1 MLTKGKNIRV
11 AKYLVVVV
19 ALIAVLAMCLTAC
32 SGPAVKDVKY
42 NDGSLTKTVYNEGET
57 FDCTGAKITV
67 TYEDGSTKV
76 VDVTATMTGTVVLK
90 GVGEKDVAVSYT
102 EDGESFTAYI
112 PVTVVNPTKDAAIA
126 ALKTDAVASAN
137 ANDKGVQKLIDAY
150 TALITDAAT
159 ADVAALSTEYTAAV
173 KAYVDAKAACLAT
186 LNDATLLED
195 LYKQNIEKAVS
206 IKADALV
213 LYNSATEAA
222 AFAEIASAYELAI
235 EKLIADQ
242 EFYEGNESGNGQIVD
257 KIDLLYKIED
267 YVNGVDTDE
276 KKVEGVIDRMNAV
289 LAVQGNQDDYDYYY
303 AKYTNVLK
311 KFDYFYKYVNLA
323 IDLEKTA
330 KMVDEYYIGVM
341 RTQVDEIYDM
351 LCDVETKVE
360 ITYSD
365 AAKTLIESVKITT
378 KNDIM
383 ADGEGITVIPAPYV
397 SENGTVALGT
407 DTLDALLDK
416 IDAAKA
422 KGVEEFGATNIDDWM
437 DSYKPFGASA
447 TASAINLTDYVTE
460 FKNVYTKLANAQ
472 ADAEAVIEAI
482 ADINLSDNT
491 KTVAEKQQ
499 MILNAWTALINWN
512 TTHSVLS
519 AATAPVFATDSTD
532 GSAYAIGYEK
542 TFAGIYSLGL
552 NGDGEVA
559 KAWSNYNLDKDF
571 VVKYFIHNLDVL
583 LDASVVGERIAVEEL
598 IADIKDPIIYST
610 DLTVDAKASIEA
622 ARAAYNKYETKYA
635 DRVDNELFFPVDAN
649 GNIVM
654 DAEIAAAEAEYQAIV
669 DAANALIAKIDALKA
684 AADITIGDY
693 ETTVDGMVRDG
704 ALKIAYNDFIAFTN
718 EINHGYNDVI
728 TNKAKL
734 LDCVKAYIVLAWADA
749 KHVEGKV
756 TISGEYVRCVGLTN
770 PETDT
775 AIRTQLS
782 DIEEAKRA
790 ELAAET
796 YDNSGVGELL
806 LISDFEDAL
815 DELHETAETLAKA
828 ITDAYEA
835 WAN

>member
-173 KAYVDAKAACLAT
+173 KAYVDAKAACLAVI
-186 LNDATLLED
+186 NDASLLEN
-195 LYKQNIEKAVS
+195 LYAQNIEKAVT

-213 LYNSATEAA
+213 LYNTATEAS

-257 KIDLLYKIED
+257 KIDLLYKIEEYAENITNRAED
-267 YVNGVDTDE
+267 
-276 KKVEGVIDRMNAV
+276 VI
-289 LAVQGNQDDYDYYY
+289 AVQTDPAKIEFY
-303 AKYTNVLK
+303 AQKYTNVLNK
-311 KFDYFYKYVNLA
+311 LDYFYKYTNLA
-323 IDLEKTA
+323 IDLNKTA
-330 KMVDEYYIGVM
+330 KMVEEFYVGVM
-341 RTQVDEIYDM
+341 RTPVDDIYDM

-407 DTLDALLDK
+407 DTLGALLAK
-416 IDAAKA
+416 IEDAGDAAID
-422 KGVEEFGATNIDDWM
+422 EFGLANFQNWM
-437 DSYKPFGASA
+437 AAYKPFDAAETAA
-447 TASAINLTDYVTE
+447 TIDLMAYVTE
-460 FKNVYTKLANAQ
+460 FYNVDDALANAQ
-472 ADAEAVIEAI
+472 ADAVAVINAI
-482 ADINLSDNT
+482 AAINLSDNT

-499 MILNAWTALINWN
+499 MILDAWTALINWN

-635 DRVDNELFFPVDAN
+635 DRVDNELFFPVDAD

-654 DAEIAAAEAEYQAIV
+654 KATIEAAEAEYQAIV
-669 DAANALIAKIDALKA
+669 DAANALKAKIDALKV

-693 ETTVDGMVRDG
+693 ETTVDGMVSDG

-734 LDCVKAYIVLAWADA
+734 LDCVKAYIVLAWEDA

-790 ELAAET
+790 ELAAEN

-815 DELHETAETLAKA
+815 DELHETAETLAGA
-828 ITDAYEA
+828 ITSAYEA

>member
-102 EDGESFTAYI
+102 EDGASFTAYI

-150 TALITDAAT
+150 TALINDAAT

-173 KAYVDAKAACLAT
+173 KAYVDAKAACLAVI
-186 LNDATLLED
+186 NDASLLEN
-195 LYKQNIEKAVS
+195 LYAQNIEKAVT

-213 LYNSATEAA
+213 LYNTATEAS

-242 EFYEGNESGNGQIVD
+242 EFYEGNDSGNGQIVD
-257 KIDLLYKIED
+257 KIDLLYKIEEYAANIAERAED
-267 YVNGVDTDE
+267 VISVQTDPAKIE
-276 KKVEGVIDRMNAV
+276 F
-289 LAVQGNQDDYDYYY
+289 Y
-303 AKYTNVLK
+303 AQKYTNVLNK
-311 KFDYFYKYVNLA
+311 LDYFYKYTNLA
-323 IDLEKTA
+323 IDLNKTA
-330 KMVDEYYIGVM
+330 KMVEEFYIGVM
-341 RTQVDEIYDM
+341 RTPIDDIYDM

-407 DTLDALLDK
+407 DTLAALLAK
-416 IDAAKA
+416 IQAADNAAIDEFGTTNFQNWMAAYKPFDAAETA
-422 KGVEEFGATNIDDWM
+422 AAINLMDYVEEF
-437 DSYKPFGASA
+437 Y
-447 TASAINLTDYVTE
+447 
-460 FKNVYTKLANAQ
+460 NVDAALANAQ
-472 ADAEAVIEAI
+472 TDAVAVINAI
-482 ADINLSDNT
+482 AAINLSDDT

-499 MILNAWTALINWN
+499 MILDAWTALINWN
-512 TTHSVLS
+512 NAHKVLS
-519 AATAPVFATDSTD
+519 AATAPVFATESAA

-559 KAWSNYNLDKDF
+559 KAWSNYSLDKDF

-622 ARAAYNKYETKYA
+622 ARAAYDKYETKYA

-654 DAEIAAAEAEYQAIV
+654 KATIEAAEAEYQAIV

-718 EINHGYNDVI
+718 ETNHGYNDVI

-749 KHVEGKV
+749 KDVEGSV
-756 TISGEYVRCVGLTN
+756 TISGEYIRCVLLTN

-775 AIRTQLS
+775 AIRADLFTL
-782 DIEEAKRA
+782 EKEKRA
-790 ELAAET
+790 ELAAEN

-815 DELHETAETLAKA
+815 DELHETAKTLAGA
-828 ITDAYEA
+828 ITSAYEA